1 MKRSISNGLANDWL
15 SVVAISALG
24 YILATFLHE
33 VAGHGLTCLLV
44 GGKLAEVGAFYVN
57 CDYQNIADLSIR
69 LVALAG
75 PLVSLLLGLVS
86 FLILDRISMPSSHW
100 KYFIWLL
107 GTLGLLTATGYLLF
121 SGVSGLGDFGTSRDG
136 VIYQLEPEWLWR
148 VLLILAGLGGYYG
161 SIYFSL
167 RRMAAIIGGSGQ
179 ERVQRAQ
186 RLSLTSYLTGGIVSV
201 LIGFLNPLGIVIV
214 LISAAA
220 ASLGGTSALA
230 WMMQLLNRKIET
242 SIPLLSLQR
251 SWVWIGVALLAVL
264 LYAAI
269 LGPTLKP

>member
-1 MKRSISNGLANDWL
+1 
-15 SVVAISALG
+15 
-24 YILATFLHE
+24 
-33 VAGHGLTCLLV
+33 
-44 GGKLAEVGAFYVN
+44 
-57 CDYQNIADLSIR
+57 
-69 LVALAG
+69 
-75 PLVSLLLGLVS
+75 LVS

-167 RRMAAIIGGSGQ
+167 RRMAAIIGGSGL

-230 WMMQLLNRKIET
+230 WMMQLLSRKIET
-242 SIPLLSLQR
+242 SSPLLSLQR
-251 SWVWIGVALLAVL
+251 SWAWIGVALVGVL
-264 LYAAI
+264 LYAAV